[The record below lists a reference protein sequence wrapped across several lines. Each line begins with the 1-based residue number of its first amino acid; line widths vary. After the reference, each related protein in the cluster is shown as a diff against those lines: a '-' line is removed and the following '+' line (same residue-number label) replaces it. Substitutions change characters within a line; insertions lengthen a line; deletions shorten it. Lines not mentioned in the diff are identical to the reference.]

1 MSDINKMI
9 GKPFYRI
16 LAKTLYKPF
25 YKILRVFHTDNIN
38 NRFCKL
44 LMQSTEINN
53 RYCLDTIS
61 STEINNRYCLNT
73 VSSSDLHLHRYYKD
87 TKTSTTSQFKQNN
100 SFDLRVVAAEMGF
113 TEEEIAATPSLRI
126 YDNPIWEITSPDPIV
141 EKYEEVINQ

>member
-9 GKPFYRI
+9 GKPFYKI

-25 YKILRVFHTDNIN
+25 YKMIRVFHSDNIN
-38 NRFCKL
+38 NRFCKS

-53 RYCLDTIS
+53 RYCLNTIS
-61 STEINNRYCLNT
+61 STA
-73 VSSSDLHLHRYYKD
+73 LHLHRYYKD

-100 SFDLRVVAAEMGF
+100 PFDLRVVAAEMGF

-126 YDNPIWEITSPDPIV
+126 YDNPIWEVTSPDPIV